1 MKENT
6 RKSRS
11 IGRLLFI
18 IAVFTAAIIIGRIG
32 TEKPEVTQYDL
43 FIDGL
48 PQSFAGFKIV
58 QVSDL
63 HGADLCPE
71 LIDAV
76 KAEKPDI
83 IALTGDLV
91 TTEADLPV
99 AESTVNALSDIC
111 DVYFVSGNHE
121 YASGC
126 IDAVCDILNN
136 AGVRFLRN
144 EYLALEREDGRL
156 ILAGVEDPNAYADMI
171 QPDELVYKLRD
182 EYPTDPVVLLGH
194 RNYWVTEYPGLPV
207 ELILCGHEH
216 GGVIRLPGIGGVLGH
231 GRVLF
236 PEYDAGEFKSG
247 SYAMIV
253 SRGLGNSLPLPRM
266 FNPPEIV
273 SITLR

>member
-1 MKENT
+1 MKGNT
-6 RKSRS
+6 RKSRR

-32 TEKPEVTQYDL
+32 TESPEVTQYDL

-63 HGADLCPE
+63 HGADICSE

-83 IALTGDLV
+83 IALTGDLI

-99 AESTVNALSDIC
+99 AEKTVNALSEIC

-126 IDAVCDILNN
+126 IDAVCDIINN

-144 EYLALEREDGRL
+144 EFLALEREDGRL
-156 ILAGVEDPNAYADMI
+156 ILAGVEDPNAYYDMT

-194 RNYWVTEYPGLPV
+194 RNYWVTEYPELPV

-236 PEYDAGEFKSG
+236 PEYDAGAYYSG
-247 SYAMIV
+247 SYTMIV
-253 SRGLGNSLPLPRM
+253 SRGLGNSLPVPRM